1 MPVYVLAQIS
11 KSCFE
16 YNVVFKFRAPNLDRV
31 VEYILENASK
41 FIGVINFSEF
51 IKYIHENYLEV
62 CQHAELDIGELPSDD
77 EDARERVEEIF
88 QEHDEV
94 FVPLLKQFYS
104 TEDIVKIV
112 ESRKDDICFLQIYNK
127 KDRVHRM
134 LFTGDII
141 RLD

>member
-51 IKYIHENYLEV
+51 MKYIHENYLEV
-62 CQHAELDIGELPSDD
+62 CQQIELDIGELPADD
-77 EDARERVEEIF
+77 EDAHERVEEIF
-88 QEHDEV
+88 EEHTEV

-112 ESRKDDICFLQIYNK
+112 ESRNDDICFLQIYNK